1 MTDKQTPQNWADE
14 ITETLGLGRV
24 VGGVLGAK
32 HGPKIGLGSK
42 LGGLAGAA
50 VGAGIEG
57 GASQDK
63 RQAKADEKLTQAET
77 ERAKAEAERA
87 RAEAQRT
94 KKESTSAQNWADA
107 IAEVSHA
114 LGENL
119 FGKNDPGVVHDPSKR
134 VRKEKPEERKK
145 PGKDVLVRTGPGGD
159 YVKDTKAK

>member
-32 HGPKIGLGSK
+32 HGPKLGLSKGLGAM
-42 LGGLAGAA
+42 AGAA

-57 GASQDK
+57 AASDDK
-63 RQAKADEKLTQAET
+63 KLTQAET

-94 KKESTSAQNWADA
+94 KKESTSAQNWADQ

-114 LGENL
+114 LGEGL
-119 FGKNDPGVVHDPSKR
+119 FGK
-134 VRKEKPEERKK
+134 
-145 PGKDVLVRTGPGGD
+145 DV
-159 YVKDTKAK
+159 K